1 MPFYAN
7 ETVCDVLV
15 LIHVDLSMHK
25 YMFPNAEIFSQK
37 HSEIFLRRMS
47 FLFLLFKKHE
57 LCWLLKL
64 FYQKFALK
72 KFPIKISQY
81 LREKLVANF

>member
-1 MPFYAN
+1 MSFCAN
-7 ETVCDVLV
+7 DTVCDVLV

-25 YMFPNAEIFSQK
+25 FMFPNAEIFSQK
-37 HSEIFLRRMS
+37 DSEIFLRRMS

-57 LCWLLKL
+57 LYWLLKL

-72 KFPIKISQY
+72 NFP
-81 LREKLVANF
+81 